1 MINYFLDKKC
11 SIFTTSILVADCEE
25 IKSYH
30 AIYTD
35 IACDYFVPNNKYRNN
50 NQAREFETKT
60 LLLVLEPDKLLVK
73 KGDMVELDNN
83 YWQYIVD
90 EYAEY
95 KNINGLIDNITLTI
109 TQRDV
114 G

>member
-11 SIFTTSILVADCEE
+11 SIFTTSILVVDCEE

-50 NQAREFETKT
+50 NQAREFETRT
-60 LLLVLEPDKLLVK
+60 LSLVLEPDKLLVK
-73 KGDMVELDNN
+73 RGDMVELDNN
-83 YWQYIVD
+83 Y
-90 EYAEY
+90 
-95 KNINGLIDNITLTI
+95 
-109 TQRDV
+109 
-114 G
+114 